1 MKYDFDERVDR
12 SGFLSSKWTDTQM
25 WLDWHLVDHVEPDM
39 VPFTTADM
47 DFRCA
52 KPIQDALRALVE
64 HNIYGYAAPSKT
76 NSRYYESIR
85 SWFRERRGW
94 EFQEEDIF
102 WQNGTLEAV
111 KHAVEAF
118 SQPGD
123 GVLIT
128 VPGYYPFLDVIQGAG
143 RNVIY
148 SSLVNDGTG
157 YYTMDYADLEEKAA
171 RPDVKLF
178 LFCNPNN
185 PTGRIFTDDELRRM
199 AEIFRRHKVVIVADE
214 IHGDLIRKEAQFHPL
229 ATVAGPEGILSC
241 TALNKTFNLAGLQAT
256 NVVVQDP
263 QLKKPF
269 AAALTSVLTINVFT
283 AVATQAAYEG
293 GGEWLE
299 QLRDYL
305 DGTIDWAMGFL
316 KERLPRVRCR
326 RPEGT
331 YFLWMD
337 FRDYGSTEEEL
348 LRRVCDGARAIL
360 EPGSWFDEEGGRGF
374 LRMALPAPR
383 AVVQEALERIAA
395 QFPGT

>member
-1 MKYDFDERVDR
+1 MTYDFDERIDR
-12 SGFLSSKWTDTQM
+12 SGFLSSKWTDKQM
-25 WLDWHLVDHVEPDM
+25 WLDWHLVERVEADM

-64 HNIYGYAAPSKT
+64 HNIYGYAAPSLD
-76 NSRYYESIR
+76 NSRYYQSIVD
-85 SWFRERRGW
+85 WFQRTRGW
-94 EFQEEDIF
+94 SFETDDIF

-123 GVLIT
+123 GILIT
-128 VPGYYPFLDVIQGAG
+128 TPGYYPFLDVIQAAG
-143 RNVIY
+143 REIVT
-148 SSLVNDGTG
+148 SPLVNDGNG
-157 YYTMDYADLEEKAA
+157 YYTIDQKDLEEKTA
-171 RPDVKLF
+171 RADVKLF

-185 PTGRIFTDDELRRM
+185 PTGRIFSDDELRRM
-199 AEIFRRHKVVIVADE
+199 ADICRKNRVIIVADE
-214 IHGDLIRKEAQFHPL
+214 IHGDLIRKGAEFHPL
-229 ATVAGPEGILSC
+229 AMVAGPQGILSC

-256 NVVVQDP
+256 NVIVQDP
-263 QLKKPF
+263 ELKEPYG
-269 AAALTSVLTINVFT
+269 AALTKVLTINLFT

-293 GGEWLE
+293 GAEWLD

-305 DGTIDWAMGFL
+305 DGTIDWCMDFL
-316 KERLPRVRCR
+316 RERLPRVKCR

-337 FRDYGSTEEEL
+337 LRDYGLSEEEL
-348 LRRVCDGARAIL
+348 LRRVCDGARSIL

-374 LRMALPAPR
+374 LRMALPTPR
-383 AVVQEALERIAA
+383 TVVQEALERIAA
-395 QFPGT
+395 QFPEQ